1 MTGTDAHG
9 QPFKEVKHRGLITIS
24 VMAAMIMVILDMTI
38 ANVALPHM
46 QASLGAARDTI
57 TWVLTSYIV
66 AQAIATPITG
76 WLADNIG
83 RKKLFAICVAGFV
96 GSSALCGTAL
106 GLEEMV
112 LFRIMQ
118 GAFGAA
124 LAPLSQS
131 VILDINPR
139 ERHGQAMAVWGTGIM
154 IAPIIGPT
162 IGAYLTDH
170 FNWRWVFYI
179 NVPVG
184 IAALTGILLFMP
196 DTVRRIRKFD
206 FIGFGLL
213 SIAVGALQ
221 LMLDRGAELDWFSSP
236 EVLVELA
243 VAIAGAWMFMV
254 HTATHNEPFL
264 DKRLFMDRN
273 FSSAL
278 VLIFIVGIVLLA
290 TMALLPPM
298 LQNLIGYP
306 IITVGLVLAPRGFG
320 TMASMMTVGRLV
332 GKVDPRVL
340 VAFGL
345 SMTALSLYQMTYF
358 SIDMNYWPLIISG
371 VIQGF
376 GLGFVFIPLSTVAFQ
391 TLDPR
396 LRTEASGL
404 FNLVRNLGS
413 SIGISIMAAM
423 LTSNMQASHAD
434 LAAQISLFNPN
445 LSAFGIDA
453 PSLMTQAGAQTAAQ
467 LDGLITQ
474 QALMIAYLDDF
485 KLMFLITL
493 CALPLLLLLRYKKLA
508 LAGPRMAPAEK
519 PEPAMVMAD

>member
-1 MTGTDAHG
+1 MSGTDSHG

-46 QASLGAARDTI
+46 QASLGAAQDTI

-76 WLADNIG
+76 WLSDNIG
-83 RKKLFAICVAGFV
+83 RKKLFMICVAGFV

-106 GLEEMV
+106 SLEEMV
-112 LFRIMQ
+112 LFRVMQ

-162 IGAYLTDH
+162 IGAYLTDN

-184 IAALTGILLFMP
+184 IAALAGIILFMP

-213 SIAVGALQ
+213 SMAIGSLQ

-236 EVLVELA
+236 EVLIEGGF
-243 VAIAGAWMFMV
+243 AIAGLWMFMV
-254 HTATHNEPFL
+254 HTVTHKEPFL
-264 DKRLFMDRN
+264 DRGLFIDRN
-273 FSSAL
+273 FSAAL

-298 LQNLIGYP
+298 LQNLFGYP
-306 IITVGLVLAPRGFG
+306 IITVGLVLAPRGVG
-320 TMASMMTVGRLV
+320 TMVSMMTVGRLV
-332 GKVDPRVL
+332 GKIDPRIL

-345 SMTALSLYQMTYF
+345 SLTAYSLYEMTYF
-358 SIDMNYWPLIISG
+358 SPDMNYWPLITTG

-391 TLDPR
+391 TLDPK

-404 FNLVRNLGS
+404 FNLVRNMGS
-413 SIGISIMAAM
+413 AIGISIMAAL
-423 LTSNMQASHAD
+423 LTSNMQANHAD

-445 LSAFGIDA
+445 LPLFGIDA
-453 PSLMTQAGAQTAAQ
+453 GTLMTQAGAQTAAQ
-467 LDGLITQ
+467 LNGLITQ

-493 CALPLLLLLRYKKLA
+493 CALPLLLLLRYQKLS
-508 LAGPRMAPAEK
+508 LARPAQGPQQQQQ
-519 PEPAMVMAD
+519 PAMVMAD

>member
-1 MTGTDAHG
+1 MTGTGADG
-9 QPFKEVKHRGLITIS
+9 LPFKEVKHRGLITIS
-24 VMAAMIMVILDMTI
+24 VMAAMIMVILDLTI

-46 QASLGAARDTI
+46 QASLGAAQDTI

-76 WLADNIG
+76 WLSDNIG

-96 GSSALCGTAL
+96 GSSALCGIAL

-112 LFRIMQ
+112 LFRVMQ

-131 VILDINPR
+131 VIMDINPR
-139 ERHGQAMAVWGTGIM
+139 ERQGQAMALWGTGIM
-154 IAPIIGPT
+154 IAPIVGPT
-162 IGAYLTDH
+162 IGAYLTDQ

-184 IAALTGILLFMP
+184 IAALTGVLLFMP

-206 FIGFGLL
+206 FYGFAYL
-213 SIAVGALQ
+213 SIAVGSLQ

-236 EVLVELA
+236 EVLIEM
-243 VAIAGAWMFMV
+243 AISIGAAWMFVV
-254 HTATHNEPFL
+254 HTWTHAEPFL
-264 DKRLFMDRN
+264 DKRLFTDRN
-273 FSSAL
+273 FSAAL
-278 VLIFIVGIVLLA
+278 VLIFVVGIVLLA

-298 LQNLIGYP
+298 LQNLFGYP
-306 IITVGLVLAPRGFG
+306 IITVGLVLAPRGLG
-320 TMASMMTVGRLV
+320 TMASMMVVGRLV
-332 GKVDPRVL
+332 GKIDPRLLVL
-340 VAFGL
+340 FGL
-345 SMTALSLYQMTYF
+345 SLTAISLYQMTF
-358 SIDMNYWPLIISG
+358 FTIGMGDWPLIVSG
-371 VIQGF
+371 VVQGF
-376 GLGFVFIPLSTVAFQ
+376 GLGFVFIPLTTVAFQ

-396 LRTEASGL
+396 LRTEATGL

-413 SIGISIMAAM
+413 AIGISIMAA
-423 LTSNMQASHAD
+423 LLISNMQTSHGD
-434 LAAQISLFNPN
+434 LAAHITLFNPN
-445 LSAFGIDA
+445 LQALGIDA
-453 PSLMTQAGAQTAAQ
+453 PSLLTQAGAQTAAE

-493 CALPLLLLLRYKKLA
+493 FSTPLLLLLRYKKA
-508 LAGPRMAPAEK
+508 VFAGPQAVKAEK
-519 PEPAMVMAD
+519 PAMVMAD

>member
-1 MTGTDAHG
+1 MTGTGPDG
-9 QPFKEVKHRGLITIS
+9 LPFKEVKHRGLITIS

-46 QASLGAARDTI
+46 QASLGAAQDTI

-66 AQAIATPITG
+66 AQAIATPLTG
-76 WLADNIG
+76 WLSDNIG
-83 RKKLFAICVAGFV
+83 RKRLFAICVAGFV
-96 GSSALCGTAL
+96 GSSALCGTAI

-131 VILDINPR
+131 VIMDINPR
-139 ERHGQAMAVWGTGIM
+139 ERQGQAMALWGTGIM
-154 IAPIIGPT
+154 IAPIVGPT
-162 IGAYLTDH
+162 IGAYLTDN

-184 IAALTGILLFMP
+184 IAALTGVLLFMP

-206 FIGFGLL
+206 FIGFAYL

-221 LMLDRGAELDWFSSP
+221 FMLDRGAELDWFSSP
-236 EVLVELA
+236 EVWAELG
-243 VAIAGAWMFMV
+243 VAITGFWLFGV
-254 HTATHNEPFL
+254 HTVTHAEPFL
-264 DKRLFMDRN
+264 DRRLFVDRN
-273 FSSAL
+273 FSAAL
-278 VLIFIVGIVLLA
+278 VLIFVVGIVLLA

-298 LQNLIGYP
+298 LQNLFGYP

-320 TMASMMTVGRLV
+320 TMASMMVVGRLV
-332 GKVDPRVL
+332 GKIDPRLLVL
-340 VAFGL
+340 FGL
-345 SMTALSLYQMTYF
+345 SMTALSLYQMTAF
-358 SIDMNYWPLIISG
+358 SMGMGDWPLIVSG

-396 LRTEASGL
+396 LRTEASSL

-413 SIGISIMAAM
+413 SIGISIMAA
-423 LTSNMQASHAD
+423 LLISNMQTSHAD
-434 LAAQISLFNPN
+434 LAAHITAFNPN
-445 LSAFGIDA
+445 LTDFGIDA
-453 PSLMTQAGAQTAAQ
+453 MALLTPGGAQTAAQ
-467 LDGLITQ
+467 LNGLITQ
-474 QALMIAYLDDF
+474 QALMIAYIDDF
-485 KLMFLITL
+485 KAMFLITL
-493 CALPLLLLLRYKKLA
+493 CAMPLLLLLRYKKMA
-508 LAGPRMAPAEK
+508 LAGPAMGRQPQPA
-519 PEPAMVMAD
+519 AAAMAD